1 MNAEQRIEKLR
12 EIVDDNASV
21 VSTGVPLRYQG
32 ETQRV
37 PVYKIPLEYL
47 VYNKYN
53 GRISSSVKA
62 FEHKNHSLDPE
73 NHDDIHIIE
82 EFLWNSKPDRNKKT
96 MNDIVENGQMRHGIV
111 TADGVI
117 IDGNR
122 RASLLNRAY
131 HQRDQY
137 GFSLAQVDKCRFFN
151 AIILPKN
158 ATQRDIQ
165 QLETMY
171 QMGEDDK
178 LDYNAI
184 EKYLKCQDLKDL
196 NFDDDEVSKM
206 MGISKSEVPKMIATL
221 DLMKEYLSTFG
232 YDEMYP
238 LLEHMEDQFLTL
250 TKAIKDWT
258 DRGALTQKCNWEY
271 TDSDIDDLKLI
282 CYDYIRS
289 GQEGK
294 EFRRICK
301 PGKDGAIFQDEHI
314 WEDFRD
320 AHFETVESASAD
332 DPSVDEVLSE
342 HPYQD
347 PVDVLQARDKAW
359 TQKIS
364 NNFKRNLRYNVSR
377 LDDKLDDAKPKE
389 ILKKVKGL
397 LESIDTDQDGF
408 YDDPSVGELV
418 RDINQI
424 TYRLKKLLKQ

>member
-1 MNAEQRIEKLR
+1 MNAAQRIEKLR
-12 EIVDDNASV
+12 EIIDDEDSV
-21 VSTGVPLRYQG
+21 FSDRVPLRYQG

-37 PVYKIPLEYL
+37 PVYKIPLDYL

-73 NHDDIHIIE
+73 NPDDVRIIE
-82 EFLWNSKPDRNKKT
+82 KFLWDSKPDRNKRT
-96 MNDIVENGQMRHGIV
+96 MNDIVENGQIRHGIV

-131 HQRDQY
+131 HMRDQY
-137 GFSLAQVDKCRFFN
+137 GFSPTQVDKCRFFN

-158 ATQRDIQ
+158 ATPKDIQ

-184 EKYLKCQDLKDL
+184 EKYLKCEDLKDL
-196 NFDDDEVSKM
+196 GFGDDEIAKM
-206 MGISKSEVPKMIATL
+206 MNVTKSDVPKMMATL
-221 DLMKEYLSTFG
+221 GLMKEYLSTFG

-250 TKAIKDWT
+250 TKAVKDWT
-258 DRGALTQKCNWEY
+258 DRGALAQYCNWEY
-271 TDSDIDDLKLI
+271 TDSDIDDLKVI

-301 PGKDGAIFQDEHI
+301 PGKDGAIFQDKHI

-320 AHFETVESASAD
+320 AHFETVDSAED
-332 DPSVDEVLSE
+332 DLSVDEALVE
-342 HPYQD
+342 HPDQN

-377 LDDKLDDAKPKE
+377 LDDKLGDAKPKE